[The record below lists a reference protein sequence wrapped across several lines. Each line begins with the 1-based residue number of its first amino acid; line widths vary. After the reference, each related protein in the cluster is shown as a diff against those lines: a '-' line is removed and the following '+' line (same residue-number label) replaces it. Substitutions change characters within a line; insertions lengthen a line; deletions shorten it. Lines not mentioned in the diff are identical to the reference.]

1 MRYGD
6 NALPGSCDIN
16 LPSNAGT
23 LFNSLSAWLFGAQQ
37 IKSWF
42 SKDTQN
48 SGSSSLLFRQV
59 L

>member
-1 MRYGD
+1 MRYQD

-23 LFNSLSAWLFGAQQ
+23 SLTLSAWPFASADKIPL
-37 IKSWF
+37 
-42 SKDTQN
+42 SKDSQN
-48 SGSSSLLFRQV
+48 PVSSSLLFRQV